1 MSPQTKPRLLVFI
14 VAYNAEKT
22 IRKVVQRIPA
32 SLRDSYDADVL
43 IIDDSSKD
51 STFEQSHSVSQDQAI
66 PFRVTAMF
74 NPVNQGYGGNQKI
87 GYRYALENHYD
98 FVALIHGDGQYAP
111 ELLPELLEPLRA
123 GQASA
128 VFGSRMMTPNGA
140 LEGGMPLYKFVGNK
154 TLTWIQNKLLGSNM
168 SEFHSG
174 YRLYSVNALAGIP
187 FQRNSNDFHFDT
199 EIIVQL
205 MIAGLKIKELPIP
218 TFYGDEVCHV
228 NGWKYGLNVLVAA
241 LKARL
246 QSAGLFYDRK
256 FDCSPPDTSP
266 YQPKLTYDSPHA
278 YAFDRVR
285 EGSRVL
291 DIGCAAGYL
300 GTYLTEQ
307 KQCRVD
313 GIDSFSDQVR
323 GIENFYKHD
332 LNAGLPKL
340 DYSQYDYILMLDV
353 IEHLASPEAFL
364 DEMRIMLSS
373 NPKAEFLISTANVAY
388 FIPRLMMLLG
398 QFNYGKRGILDLT
411 HTRLFTFASFT
422 RAIEQSGY
430 DVLEKVG
437 VPGPFPLALGENWL
451 SRLLV
456 GINRA
461 LIAISRGL
469 FSYQIFLRI
478 KAQPTLETLLKTA
491 NEQSAV
497 RRDSLTARSS

>member
-1 MSPQTKPRLLVFI
+1 
-14 VAYNAEKT
+14 
-22 IRKVVQRIPA
+22 
-32 SLRDSYDADVL
+32 
-43 IIDDSSKD
+43 
-51 STFEQSHSVSQDQAI
+51 
-66 PFRVTAMF
+66 
-74 NPVNQGYGGNQKI
+74 
-87 GYRYALENHYD
+87 
-98 FVALIHGDGQYAP
+98 
-111 ELLPELLEPLRA
+111 
-123 GQASA
+123 
-128 VFGSRMMTPNGA
+128 MMTPKGA
-140 LEGGMPLYKFVGNK
+140 LKGGMPLYKFIGNK
-154 TLTWIQNKLLGSNM
+154 TLTAIQNRLLGSQM

-187 FQRNSNDFHFDT
+187 FERNSNDFHFDT

-205 MIAGLKIKELPIP
+205 MIAGLQIKELPIP

-246 QSAGLFYDRK
+246 QKAGLFYDRK
-256 FDCSPPDTSP
+256 FDCAPPDESP

-278 YAFDRVR
+278 YAFQRVR
-285 EGSRVL
+285 PGSRVL
-291 DIGCAAGYL
+291 DIGCAAGYM

-313 GIDSFSDQVR
+313 GIDSFSTNVH

-353 IEHLASPEAFL
+353 IEHLARPEAFL
-364 DEMRIMLSS
+364 DEIRSALSS
-373 NPKAEFLISTANVAY
+373 NPKAEFIISTANVAY
-388 FIPRLMMLLG
+388 FIPRFMMFLG

-411 HTRLFTFASFT
+411 HTRLFTFTSFI
-422 RAIEQSGY
+422 RAVEQSGF

-437 VPGPFPLALGENWL
+437 VPGPFPLALGENWF

-456 GINRA
+456 SINRA
-461 LIAISRGL
+461 FIAISRGL

-478 KAQPTLETLLKTA
+478 KPQPTLDTLLRTA
-491 NEQSAV
+491 REHSAV
-497 RRDSLTARSS
+497 RRESLTAKNS